1 MVIKVTDT
9 APALK
14 IYTKPG
20 QVWPIA
26 NCVQQKKEQ
35 GPPLFLP
42 FREPIRQLPDR
53 RSNLAYF
60 CFAWIRG
67 CARIFY
73 FKAALEMFIAD
84 SSDLIPKRWNKFVLH
99 MCHEIVLHKFKCL
112 ARLQPACSMSR
123 PQPNVNLRCKSTV
136 DRTFGSN
143 LHQFSV
149 LLVSQ

>member
-1 MVIKVTDT
+1 MVIKFTDT

-20 QVWPIA
+20 QMWPIA
-26 NCVQQKKEQ
+26 TCVQQKKEQ
-35 GPPLFLP
+35 GPRCF
-42 FREPIRQLPDR
+42 FREPIRRLPDQ

-60 CFAWIRG
+60 VSRG
-67 CARIFY
+67 FGVARVFFY
-73 FKAALEMFIAD
+73 FKAALEMFVAD
-84 SSDLIPKRWNKFVLH
+84 SSDLIPERWNKFVLR
-99 MCHEIVLHKFKCL
+99 MCHEIVLHKFKRL
-112 ARLQPACSMSR
+112 ARVQPAYSMSR
-123 PQPNVNLRCKSTV
+123 PQPDVNLRRKSTV

>member
-1 MVIKVTDT
+1 MIIKVTDT

-84 SSDLIPKRWNKFVLH
+84 SSDLIPERWNKFV
-99 MCHEIVLHKFKCL
+99 CHEIVLHKFKRL
-112 ARLQPACSMSR
+112 ARVYPACSMSR
-123 PQPNVNLRCKSTV
+123 PQPDVNLRCKSTV